1 MTSHERF
8 TLALEREKTGDIA
21 GALNEYAL
29 LVKDEPY
36 RPALVNLGSLYS
48 RMDHLDEALDCFTR
62 ALELQDD
69 HIAWFNVGSVR
80 YKRGEFK
87 QAVIALERSR
97 RINPSFNIAVLVMG
111 LSFRKLGNTASA
123 ERCFVESL
131 DAEPDNEVALTAL
144 ALIAYDTGF
153 YSSAIDYLDKLVKLR
168 PGSAGAK
175 KLRAKSKLMLGRV
188 DGADDLKSA
197 KEDDE
202 GFVRF
207 EKFVQTVPTKM
218 FADNLGS
225 LPEKIEMLE
234 ERVAEQKKPD
244 DLIALS
250 LCCLFNGDSNRAIDY
265 LFMAK
270 S

>member
-1 MTSHERF
+1 MTQHERF
-8 TLALEREKTGDIA
+8 NLALEREKTGDIA

-29 LVKDEPY
+29 LVKEEPY

-48 RMDHLDEALDCFTR
+48 RMDLLDEALDCFMK
-62 ALELQDD
+62 ALELQED
-69 HIAWFNVGSVR
+69 HIAWFNLGSVR

-97 RINPSFNIAVLVMG
+97 RINPSFNLAVLVMG
-111 LSFRKLGNTASA
+111 LSLRKLGNNASA

-131 DAEPDNEVALTAL
+131 EAEPDNEVALTAL
-144 ALIAYDTGF
+144 ALIAFDTGF
-153 YSSAIDYLDKLVKLR
+153 YSTAIDYLDRLVRLR
-168 PGSAGAK
+168 PGSSGAK
-175 KLRAKSKLMLGRV
+175 KLRAKSKLMLGRA

-202 GFVRF
+202 GFIRF
-207 EKFVQTVPTKM
+207 ENFVKTVPVGAFEDK
-218 FADNLGS
+218 LGS
-225 LPEKIEMLE
+225 LPDKIEKLE
-234 ERVAEQKKPD
+234 EQIAVQKKPD